1 MSCEYLRDD
10 DGFEF
15 AHAGD
20 YDRYLFERRVAR
32 QVQLEMDTTCN
43 GILEYLGISDS
54 KELDNFTAAD
64 GAKLQELEDKMTKL
78 ILDICRRKKA

>member
-43 GILEYLGISDS
+43 GILEHLGISDN
-54 KELDNFTAAD
+54 KEVGDFTVAD
-64 GAKLQELEDKMTKL
+64 VAKLQELEDKMTVL
-78 ILDICRRKKA
+78 ILNVCRRKKD